1 VLGASVANI
10 TRIINKEFAIIL
22 LIASLA
28 GCALSYFAVDALMDS
43 IWDYY
48 QPTTQTAM
56 VLSIL
61 VMFVVSAV
69 AIGYKVLTAASMNPV
84 STLRDE

>member
-1 VLGASVANI
+1 
-10 TRIINKEFAIIL
+10 
-22 LIASLA
+22 
-28 GCALSYFAVDALMDS
+28 MDS

-48 QPTTQTAM
+48 QPTTQMAM
-56 VLSIL
+56 IFSIL

-69 AIGYKVLTAASMNPV
+69 AIGYKVLAAASMNPV